1 MSKDLE
7 DDDLGKVS
15 RDADELL
22 KKLDAIKGESRQVE
36 QPQPAKQNTRTVHER
51 ETNSSSTKNEDSRSH
66 RREAEFSSA
75 LALIVVVILAAGAIL
90 SPQRR
95 DGANPQNTSTNS
107 ELSSSGSTPLPK
119 EMSPRAQDSTNLM
132 PKKEVYFEG
141 IKLPITNSLC
151 NKKNT
156 FCINGLARL
165 VEYERGSASY
175 NFEDSD
181 NGQRV
186 SIQGEIRIASV
197 ERNEDGSRTF
207 SFSFRD
213 NQGVT
218 TPGWAAAGRF
228 YLDQDAKQPGIL
240 TRFKT
245 TESFGPK
252 TPVGLENTSY
262 LFPR

>member
-7 DDDLGKVS
+7 DDELGKVS
-15 RDADELL
+15 RDADDLL
-22 KKLDAIKGESRQVE
+22 KKLDAIKSESRRDE
-36 QPQPAKQNTRTVHER
+36 QPQPATQNARRAHGR
-51 ETNSSSTKNEDSRSH
+51 ESDKSSTNNGESNSRFQLGVFFAIVFLITVAAVVNGK
-66 RREAEFSSA
+66 RREGIAPGTGGKGLELTNQGSASDSAELDGTPQEETSS
-75 LALIVVVILAAGAIL
+75 
-90 SPQRR
+90 
-95 DGANPQNTSTNS
+95 
-107 ELSSSGSTPLPK
+107 
-119 EMSPRAQDSTNLM
+119 M
-132 PKKEVYFEG
+132 PSQEIYFKG

-165 VEYERGSASY
+165 VEDERGSASY
-175 NFEDSD
+175 SFEDSD

-197 ERNEDGSRTF
+197 ERNGDGTRTF
-207 SFSFRD
+207 YFSFRD

-218 TPGWAAAGRF
+218 TPGWAAAGTF
-228 YLDQDAKQPGIL
+228 QLDQDTKQPGIL